1 MTAATKGTDPAM
13 KSILTTLV
21 SAIFL
26 VSATTLAAQD
36 AKKIEAGKK
45 IYETQKCA
53 TCHMIALKGNKMFPL
68 DGVGAKLSAAD
79 IKKWFTHTEE
89 MEAALP
95 KKPTLKMSSK
105 KYLLKDADL
114 DALVAYMQSLK

>member
-1 MTAATKGTDPAM
+1 M
-13 KSILTTLV
+13 KL
-21 SAIFL
+21 F
-26 VSATTLAAQD
+26 ATTLAGMFVLSVSIGAQD

-53 TCHMIALKGNKMFPL
+53 TCHMIAGKGNKMYPL

-79 IKKWFTHTEE
+79 IKRWFTHTAE
-89 MEAALP
+89 MEAALT

-105 KYLLKDADL
+105 KFDLKDPDL